1 MRKLCVLVLI
11 SILLLVGCTNR
22 QIVKNLKVDEME
34 LGERYGFTMLQ
45 VSFDTAAI
53 KEAVVS
59 RYDEKTE
66 QIEATYK
73 NQVDQV
79 FLEGDQAMEK
89 LDSIFEEM
97 EIDAKMDDEDLI
109 KEVAKAFQ
117 MAEYKV
123 LKLKVKFKG
132 YETKELMLTK

>member
-73 NQVDQV
+73 NQVDHV

-132 YETKELMLTK
+132 YETKELMMTK

>member
-73 NQVDQV
+73 NRVDHV